1 MKTPEIDKTKL
12 PRAMEIIEQAADLMA
27 EKHCD
32 LNNGS
37 GEDKKALLELQEQL
51 RELTG
56 NASLNITEF
65 NGYWGWGSLEEA
77 ARAALT
83 PKPQRSEV
91 SDDEIREIVVNILK
105 DPSKTDYWINFLKV
119 NTGLDNVS
127 DYIFYPDEVGLDETA
142 TLEEIADKIIADR
155 K

>member
-1 MKTPEIDKTKL
+1 MKAPEINKTKL
-12 PRAMEIIEQAADLMA
+12 PRAMEIIEQAAELMA

-32 LNNGS
+32 LKNGS
-37 GEDKKALLELQEQL
+37 EEDKKALAELQEQL

-56 NASLNITEF
+56 KADLNITEL

-77 ARAALT
+77 ARMALT
-83 PKPQRSEV
+83 PKPQKSEV
-91 SDDEIREIVVNILK
+91 SDDKIREIVVNILK
-105 DPSKTDYWINFLKV
+105 DPSKTDYWVNFLKV

-142 TLEEIADKIIADR
+142 TLEEIADKIITDR